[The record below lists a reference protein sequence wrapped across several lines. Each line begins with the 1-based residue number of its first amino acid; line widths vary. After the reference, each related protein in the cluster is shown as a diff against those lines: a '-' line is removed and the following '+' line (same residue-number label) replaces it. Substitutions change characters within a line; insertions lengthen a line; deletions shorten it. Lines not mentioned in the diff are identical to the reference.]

1 MGFAL
6 YCHVLSSQIFLVM
19 VWHWELFMLPLFLLL
34 LIGWHYFHL
43 SAGKGSSNQDEVSD
57 EDSELFSIHPYTS
70 VDSCCYSANS
80 IYMLTQL
87 WSNPDGMKSF
97 WHTLGKLQFCSNVN

>member
-6 YCHVLSSQIFLVM
+6 HCHVLSSQIFLVT

-43 SAGKGSSNQDEVSD
+43 SAGMTSSNQDLVSD
-57 EDSELFSIHPYTS
+57 QCREPFRLYVVTLFQCQFSLYVDLIFLAHVGLIYS
-70 VDSCCYSANS
+70 V
-80 IYMLTQL
+80 
-87 WSNPDGMKSF
+87 
-97 WHTLGKLQFCSNVN
+97 VNEQVCNCMSVF